1 METEKERKKEKDA
14 TKRKEEWCSNMLC
27 NTLRVV
33 VEDELLAFSS
43 VQNRVLIS
51 ICKCLKVSFNQI
63 ISVVLRRIIGG
74 VYRRIEPKEVEI
86 AFDSVLPSADRKWI
100 VNSSSSSYFIYLF
113 IVFTMKTG
121 RWILVSDKLLIFYG
135 NKDWSYEV
143 IR

>member
-1 METEKERKKEKDA
+1 
-14 TKRKEEWCSNMLC
+14 MLC